1 MKEGKNPDM
10 EKMLNREKKKKE
22 GKKMEQ
28 TNRPGQKNKK
38 KESSPAEAATRRS
51 EISDILRTI
60 NKTQHNDHYEL
71 RALLDT
77 KLEYLFSLDK
87 KLERL
92 SSLDAKLERL
102 SSIVENSSKD
112 LDSKLEEEFVS
123 LKGSFQSG
131 MENVSDN
138 VKSSPDKLVEKV
150 DELQKALM
158 DKTNGSVD
166 VVSNGLSHIGE
177 VFEKL
182 EGSFKEEIN
191 ALRETLQ
198 KVFEEMYTQFKE
210 SSKGLKELSS
220 LMEKYVGEFK
230 EEREKFDN
238 RMRKEEARRLND
250 MAVRN
255 FYGGKA
261 DVAIRQLKEAVLL
274 DDASAEILT
283 NLAVALSSK
292 GKQKDARKI
301 FERVLKDNPDM
312 LEAEVGLGL
321 IMFDRGNIDEAIEIF
336 KEASKKSESEAFIY
350 ADLGYAYEQ
359 KEMIDKAVSNW
370 EKALQIDPT
379 LQDVGKKLKLY
390 KNKEA

>member
-10 EKMLNREKKKKE
+10 EKMLNREKKKTEEKKE
-22 GKKMEQ
+22 EQMKKPVQ
-28 TNRPGQKNKK
+28 GNKK
-38 KESSPAEAATRRS
+38 KAFSSAEAATRRS
-51 EISDILRTI
+51 EISDILRTV

-71 RALLDT
+71 RALLDV
-77 KLEYLFSLDK
+77 KLEHI
-87 KLERL
+87 
-92 SSLDAKLERL
+92 
-102 SSIVENSSKD
+102 SSIVENFSKD
-112 LDSKLEEEFVS
+112 LDNKLEEEFVS
-123 LKGSFQSG
+123 LKGSLQSG

-150 DELQKALM
+150 DELQKALI
-158 DKTNGSVD
+158 DKANGSVD
-166 VVSNGLSHIGE
+166 VVSNDLTHIGE

-210 SSKGLKELSS
+210 SSKGLKDLSS

-255 FYGGKA
+255 FYGGKV

-336 KEASKKSESEAFIY
+336 KEASKKSEVEAFTY
-350 ADLGYAYEQ
+350 ANLGYAYEQ

-379 LQDVGKKLKLY
+379 LQDVGEKLKLY

>member
-10 EKMLNREKKKKE
+10 EKMLNREKKKTE

-321 IMFDRGNIDEAIEIF
+321 IMFDRGDIDEAIEIF